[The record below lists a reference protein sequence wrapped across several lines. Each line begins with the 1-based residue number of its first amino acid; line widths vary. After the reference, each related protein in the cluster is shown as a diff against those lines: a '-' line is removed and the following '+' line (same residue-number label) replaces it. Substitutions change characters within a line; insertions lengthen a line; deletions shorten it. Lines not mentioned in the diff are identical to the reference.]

1 MYIDSGEGDDV
12 VEYSWQPC
20 AGHGLCRTGT
30 CSERF
35 IHFCLALSRPHPLSG
50 SPLGF
55 EVFDDADAFYQ
66 RCLGQFFALLS
77 EHVRQGSLNRETK
90 PVADRFSPFECPL
103 AAPGMVLLTF
113 LVLGSLLWLNTVSG
127 IFMQQ
132 AGVASGVYMKK
143 GHRPQLFSA

>member
-1 MYIDSGEGDDV
+1 MQDTVFAGRALAARGLFISAWPCRDPIRSVGAHSG
-12 VEYSWQPC
+12 
-20 AGHGLCRTGT
+20 L
-30 CSERF
+30 RF
-35 IHFCLALSRPHPLSG
+35 
-50 SPLGF
+50 
-55 EVFDDADAFYQ
+55 FDDADAFYQ
-66 RCLGQFFALLS
+66 RCLGQFFALPS

-143 GHRPQLFSA
+143 GHRPQLFFRVKHEERG